1 LNGQSVNIKRF
12 HEENYFQ
19 INITT
24 QFLIELDQ
32 AFSKG
37 VFVLATS
44 NAPWRLHD
52 RVLKRFQR
60 RIYTDLPDSPS
71 REIFLKRK
79 LSKTSHIIQ
88 EEDLKT
94 LVSKT
99 EGYSYSDLSVLIRT
113 AYSQRIK
120 KAQEKANFTQSHDY
134 VKLREVL
141 LDDFNDGLTQ
151 VKARTTSKENEKFER
166 FRKEFD
172 ITTMLNLKK

>member
-1 LNGQSVNIKRF
+1 M
-12 HEENYFQ
+12 
-19 INITT
+19 
-24 QFLIELDQ
+24 
-32 AFSKG
+32 
-37 VFVLATS
+37 FVLATS

-99 EGYSYSDLSVLIRT
+99 EGYLNLMELYSVLMIQRYSYSDLSVLIRM

-120 KAQEKANFTQSHDY
+120 EAQEKANFTQSHDY

-141 LDDFNDGLTQ
+141 L
-151 VKARTTSKENEKFER
+151 V
-166 FRKEFD
+166 RKRGR
-172 ITTMLNLKK
+172 K